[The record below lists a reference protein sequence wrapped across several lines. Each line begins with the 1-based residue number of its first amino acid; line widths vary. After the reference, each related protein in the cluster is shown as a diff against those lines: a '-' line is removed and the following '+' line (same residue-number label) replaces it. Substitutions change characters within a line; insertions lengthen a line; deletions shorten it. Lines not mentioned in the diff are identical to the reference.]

1 MSKKFFITLAL
12 AGTLAVF
19 ANAAEHAH
27 DANCA
32 HGAHETHAHGDH
44 DEAEHAPHEHDHAE
58 HEGEHEADHAHEHDH
73 DAHAGEACDGH
84 DHDAHDD
91 AEDAG
96 TRVEIS
102 PRARQSVAMRFET
115 VSDASVSAARSY
127 YGQMRV
133 PADAVK
139 TAAMPAAGRVRFF
152 VTPGQNVEPGTPLY
166 SLSSPEL
173 IAMRSDLAQAE
184 ADLSRARSN
193 LAALEAR
200 LERLAKIGT
209 KNGALE
215 SEAAFLRA
223 EIPVLAAAAERSRG
237 LWLAATD
244 GAELRDGRL
253 IVSSPFAGRIQSL
266 DLSEGAWG
274 ERGAGALTLVS
285 SRALEFKGSAFGAD
299 AFAGTQA
306 RLAVSVGGETLRLA
320 GTLRVSAQIDEAT
333 QARTIYFVPENLPEG
348 VFPGQV
354 ARLEVFRRDEADEG
368 FVPVPS
374 SAVIKVGVD
383 DVVFVRDPHDENAF
397 FARKVKTRPARRG
410 VTPVKGVRAGE
421 TVVVKGGYEL
431 KYVLP
436 ADGNAAKKTA
446 GHFHADG
453 KFHEGEH

>member
-1 MSKKFFITLAL
+1 MSKKFLITLAL

-19 ANAAEHAH
+19 ANAEEHE
-27 DANCA
+27 
-32 HGAHETHAHGDH
+32 HGAGCAHETHAHDDH
-44 DEAEHAPHEHDHAE
+44 DEAAHEAHAHDEHDGADCGGAHD
-58 HEGEHEADHAHEHDH
+58 HADHAHDEH
-73 DAHAGEACDGH
+73 
-84 DHDAHDD
+84 
-91 AEDAG
+91 AEEAG

-102 PRARQSVAMRFET
+102 PRVRQSLEMRFET
-115 VSDASVSAARSY
+115 VSDAPVSAARSY

-133 PADAVK
+133 PAEAMK
-139 TAAMPAAGRVRFF
+139 TAALPASGRVRFF
-152 VTPGQNVEPGTPLY
+152 VTPGQNVEPGAPLY
-166 SLSSPEL
+166 ALASPEL

-184 ADLSRARSN
+184 ADLARARSN
-193 LAALEAR
+193 LAALETR
-200 LERLAKIGT
+200 LERLAQIGT

-237 LWLAATD
+237 LWHAATD
-244 GAELRDGRL
+244 GAELRDGKL
-253 IVSSPFAGRIQSL
+253 IVSAPFAGRIQSL

-274 ERGAGALTLVS
+274 ERGAGALTLVAS
-285 SRALEFKGSAFGAD
+285 HALEFKGAAFGAD

-320 GTLRVSAQIDEAT
+320 GTLRVEAQIDEAT
-333 QARTIYFVPENLPEG
+333 QARTIYFTPENLPEG
-348 VFPGQV
+348 VYPGQV

-368 FVPVPS
+368 FVAVPS
-374 SAVIKVGVD
+374 GAVIKVGVD
-383 DVVFVRDPHDENAF
+383 DVVFVRDPQDANAF
-397 FARKVKTRPARRG
+397 FARKVKTRPTRRG

-436 ADGNAAKKTA
+436 ADGNAPKKAA